1 MRHSSFYNPA
11 RIPTYSFPN
20 ILSFLSRFNSTWL
33 QRRWYEIFVK
43 FLSNYS
49 NNYSSVASRFF
60 STFSTSLSPSHSAIL
75 HHLSTLLLPAHV
87 QNDELAQRFR
97 NEKYAIRMSR
107 SGFSLL
113 VGWLTEGVGGEAL
126 GAGDGF
132 TGERGKRGR
141 ATVMRVVNNHLRFD
155 GKFQFMYF
163 LYVPCIHKQ
172 FSHLVKSN
180 YRFPSR
186 MGGDYRSPLV
196 LDPSNKR
203 G

>member
-1 MRHSSFYNPA
+1 M
-11 RIPTYSFPN
+11 
-20 ILSFLSRFNSTWL
+20 
-33 QRRWYEIFVK
+33 IFR
-43 FLSNYS
+43 SNYS

-60 STFSTSLSPSHSAIL
+60 STFSASLSLSHSAIL

-87 QNDELAQRFR
+87 QNDDLAQRFR

-132 TGERGKRGR
+132 AGERGKRGR

-155 GKFQFMYF
+155 GNSKYF
-163 LYVPCIHKQ
+163 LYVPCTHKQ
-172 FSHLVKSN
+172 SSHLVKSN
-180 YRFPSR
+180 YRLPSR
-186 MGGDYRSPLV
+186 MGGDHRSPLI